1 MNKNKIHNIKE
12 AGFKV
17 PNNYFNNF
25 EDVVMNQ
32 IKLTEKVSHSGFKTP
47 YGYFDTLEDR
57 IIEKTSE
64 QNSSKVISLFNK
76 RTLIYISGV
85 AAAVLLLFNLSIFE
99 RDPWSSL
106 DTETVE
112 NYLLDE
118 NILDS
123 YELASLMTEEELAES
138 DFTDVN
144 FDDEN
149 IETYLLN
156 HLDVED
162 LIAE

>member
-1 MNKNKIHNIKE
+1 MKKNKINNIKE
-12 AGFKV
+12 TGFKV
-17 PNNYFNNF
+17 PNDYFNNL
-25 EDVVMNQ
+25 EDVVMAQ
-32 IKLTEKVSHSGFKTP
+32 IKLSEKVSHSGFKTP
-47 YGYFDTLEDR
+47 SGYFDTLEDR
-57 IIEKTSE
+57 IIEKTSVKKAT
-64 QNSSKVISLFNK
+64 KVISLFNK
-76 RTLIYISGV
+76 KNLIYVSGV

-118 NILDS
+118 NIVDS

-138 DFTDVN
+138 DFTDVD

-149 IETYLLN
+149 VETYLLN

-162 LIAE
+162 LITE